1 MKSTGAKLKAE
12 AKRIKRA
19 KRKKKVR
26 KWVNS

>member
-1 MKSTGAKLKAE
+1 MKSTGAKLKEE